1 MCPIHVAP
9 VLRGRE
15 EALEASGL
23 VAPLDSAGVTV
34 QKNLEAAGL
43 VAKVVPVAYTYV
55 NINGTNYTDH

>member
-15 EALEASGL
+15 EALESAGL
-23 VAPLDSAGVTV
+23 IPTLDSGGVTV

-43 VAKVVPVAYTYV
+43 AAKVVPVAYTYY
-55 NINGTNYTDH
+55 NINGANYTDK